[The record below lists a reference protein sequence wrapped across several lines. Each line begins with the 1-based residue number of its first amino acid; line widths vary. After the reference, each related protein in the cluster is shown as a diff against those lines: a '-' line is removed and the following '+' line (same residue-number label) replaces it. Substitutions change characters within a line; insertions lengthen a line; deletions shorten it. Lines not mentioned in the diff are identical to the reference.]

1 MQNMAPSTARS
12 TSASLKTI
20 NGAFPPSSRLTR
32 FSVPDASFA
41 SILPTPVD
49 PVKLILRTSGF
60 VASSVAAC
68 RFLVGQ
74 TWISAGG
81 IPAWTA
87 NFVNARQV
95 YGVSLGGF
103 ITTEQPA
110 ARAGPTLR
118 VIMAA
123 GKFHGVMIPQT
134 PTGSRSVIRVVRGV
148 EEGIVIP

>member
-1 MQNMAPSTARS
+1 M
-12 TSASLKTI
+12 
-20 NGAFPPSSRLTR
+20 
-32 FSVPDASFA
+32 
-41 SILPTPVD
+41 
-49 PVKLILRTSGF
+49 
-60 VASSVAAC
+60 
-68 RFLVGQ
+68 GQ

-81 IPAWTA
+81 IPAWIA

-95 YGVSLGGF
+95 YGVSLGGL

-110 ARAGPTLR
+110 ASAGPTLR

-134 PTGSRSVIRVVRGV
+134 PTGSRRVIRVVRGV